1 MSQEQLPHEIIW
13 ALATAGFAARC
24 LHVVSDLGVA
34 DLVADQPVAIGELA
48 SSSGADPDALDR
60 VLRLLAAHGIFERK
74 DGSYVH
80 TPPSRML
87 RSDQPMTMRPFAQM
101 MGLPFAWG
109 SLTEFKHSVLTG
121 KPAVEILEPHGAW
134 AYLQSRP
141 EEAEIFARAMT
152 AKAGADIA
160 AVLDAYDFTRFGRI
174 ADIGGGRG
182 HLLQAILAAVPGAE
196 GILFD
201 LPMVIAGL
209 DTEEQPRLH
218 LQAGD
223 FFVGSLPSADVYIL
237 MEVLHD
243 WADEECVAI
252 LDAIRRAAPDNATVL
267 VVEDLMPREHHGR
280 DATTLD
286 IIMLTLM
293 GGRERTT
300 DELSVLFNR
309 AGFRLVKVVDT
320 PSSMH
325 IVEATPL

>member
-1 MSQEQLPHEIIW
+1 MPQEQLPHETIW

-34 DLVADQPVAIGELA
+34 DQIADQPVPIGELA
-48 SSSGADPDALDR
+48 SASGADPDALDR
-60 VLRLLAAHGIFERK
+60 VLRLLAAHGIFECK

-87 RSDQPMTMRPFAQM
+87 RSDHPMTMRPFAQM
-101 MGLPFAWG
+101 MGLPFTWG
-109 SLTEFKHSVLTG
+109 SLTEFKHSVQTG
-121 KPAVEILEPHGAW
+121 KPSVEILEPNGAW

-141 EEAEIFARAMT
+141 EEAEIFGRAMT
-152 AKAGADIA
+152 AKAGADVA
-160 AVLDAYDFTRFGRI
+160 AVLDTYDFTRFGRI

-182 HLLQAILAAVPGAE
+182 HLLRAILAAAPGAE

-201 LPMVIAGL
+201 LPAVITAL
-209 DTEEQPRLH
+209 DAEDQPRLH

-223 FFVGSLPSADVYIL
+223 FFVDSLPSADVYIL

-243 WADEECVAI
+243 WADEQCVAI
-252 LDAIRRAAPDNATVL
+252 LNAVRHAAPDNATVL
-267 VVEDLMPREHHGR
+267 IVEDLIPQEHPGR

-286 IIMLTLM
+286 IIMLTLT
-293 GGRERTT
+293 GGRERTA

-309 AGFRLVKVVDT
+309 ASFRLVSVLDT